1 MRDRRSPYL
10 GERARAGEPRP
21 ASSRPFAR
29 LLGLGWAASTGCLY
43 VVYRWSLFVFRLS
56 SIICGS
62 LVTMSA
68 IYHALAAPLTTALT
82 LSNSAVGLAS
92 DVVLRVGSVAASSEY
107 SPLAGVIE
115 RGVVRVLEKQV
126 RYGKLTLVLPDGR
139 EWTSAG
145 STGAEGL
152 RDRGVTEKDVVG
164 VTEDVDSS
172 SDDDRASLRPASSIS
187 SSTTTLVSGASTPRL
202 SSTKLAELSQTSGP
216 ANASSVPFTG
226 VAITANLKQIDT
238 DAASGPHVTI
248 HIHSSAFFL
257 RILLS
262 GDLGFA
268 EAYMAGECTIETTQN
283 PSQRLSPTYYS
294 SAVHDPTSAIM
305 EGSSL
310 LDLFQ
315 VIIRSDHPGA
325 ISAPGQSAQA
335 KRDALNSGTISG
347 GLQSLPATV
356 FSALGRWTT
365 NSRIVNSV
373 RNSVGNIRAHYDISN
388 R

>member
-1 MRDRRSPYL
+1 
-10 GERARAGEPRP
+10 
-21 ASSRPFAR
+21 
-29 LLGLGWAASTGCLY
+29 
-43 VVYRWSLFVFRLS
+43 
-56 SIICGS
+56 
-62 LVTMSA
+62 MSA
-68 IYHALAAPLTTALT
+68 IYSALAAPLTTAYS

-92 DVVLRVGSVAASSEY
+92 DVVLRVGSAAASSEY

-139 EWTSAG
+139 EWTSGG
-145 STGAEGL
+145 SAAV
-152 RDRGVTEKDVVG
+152 RGQEAVTEKDVIG
-164 VTEDVDSS
+164 VTEDLDS
-172 SDDDRASLRPASSIS
+172 SDDDRGSVRPASSIS

-202 SSTKLAELSQTSGP
+202 SSTKLTELSTGP
-216 ANASSVPFTG
+216 ANAASVPFTG
-226 VAITANLKQIDT
+226 VTIRADLKRIDN
-238 DAASGPHVTI
+238 DPASGPHVTVR
-248 HIHSSAFFL
+248 IHSSAFFL

-294 SAVHDPTSAIM
+294 SAVHDPASPIM
-305 EGSSL
+305 EGSGL

-335 KRDALNSGTISG
+335 RRDALNGGTISG

>member
-1 MRDRRSPYL
+1 
-10 GERARAGEPRP
+10 
-21 ASSRPFAR
+21 
-29 LLGLGWAASTGCLY
+29 
-43 VVYRWSLFVFRLS
+43 
-56 SIICGS
+56 
-62 LVTMSA
+62 MSA
-68 IYHALAAPLTTALT
+68 IYSALAAPLTTAYS

-92 DVVLRVGSVAASSEY
+92 DVVLRVGSAAASSEY

-145 STGAEGL
+145 SAGV
-152 RDRGVTEKDVVG
+152 RGEEAVTENEVIG
-164 VTEDVDSS
+164 VTEDLDS
-172 SDDDRASLRPASSIS
+172 SDDDRGSLRPASSTS

-202 SSTKLAELSQTSGP
+202 SSTKLTELSPSTGP
-216 ANASSVPFTG
+216 AHAASVPFTG
-226 VAITANLKQIDT
+226 VTIRADLRRIDN
-238 DAASGPHVTI
+238 DAASGPHVTVR
-248 HIHSSAFFL
+248 IHSSAFFL

-294 SAVHDPTSAIM
+294 SAVHDPASPIM

-335 KRDALNSGTISG
+335 RRDALNGGTISG